1 MKNFLNAIYKN
12 QAAIYKGFL
21 FVVTVA
27 VLVYFFPKGSKFKY
41 EIVKGKPWQ
50 YENYYAPFDF
60 SILKSKDKIEK
71 EKRQIKENHTPFFDY
86 NSKIPQRVKSNL
98 DQQFELVFVDSIIRQ
113 NGTELLKFA
122 ENEIDDIYQ
131 YGFIQEVEPVKKN
144 KLVYLKKGNEVEE
157 AVYKNIL
164 KQGEIGDYIEE
175 GIESANLTEFD
186 NQLKKLFFKI
196 IKPNV
201 LYNKELTEKD
211 LKSRLNSISYV
222 EGIVTQG
229 SRIISKGEV
238 VEGNKYQMLMSL
250 KSEYESKVLK
260 ESSYNTVF
268 AGYLILTCLAIA
280 MLMLYIKKYR
290 SAIFENNT
298 KLTFIFFNIL
308 FVFIITVLVL
318 RGNVSYVYI
327 VPICIL
333 PLTLKAFFD
342 ARIAFITHVVTVL
355 LLGFVVPNSYEYM
368 FLHIIAGM
376 MTVLS
381 ISELYRRANL
391 FLTVGKITGI
401 YILSYFAFSIIQ
413 EGNIEAINY
422 QNFLF
427 FILAGLATLF
437 AQPLIY
443 AYEKIFGLIS
453 DMSLLELSDTNS
465 TLLKE
470 LSNKAPG
477 TFHHSLNVANLAE
490 ASANEIGA
498 NAMLVRVGA
507 LYHDIG
513 KMTDPTYFTENQTT
527 SVNPH
532 DEKTPQE
539 SADIIINH
547 VSHGIEIAKRNNLPD
562 RIIDFIRTH
571 HGTTAVF
578 YFYKKAQAKLIDSD
592 DERGEVDRSDF
603 QYKGPE
609 PFSRETAILMMSDSV
624 EAASKSL
631 KEPTSSL
638 IDEFVEKIINKQMEE
653 RQFLNATINFKEIQ
667 SVKKVL
673 KQKLKNIYH
682 LRIEYPE

>member
-1 MKNFLNAIYKN
+1 MKKFLNSIYKN

-21 FVVTVA
+21 LILTVA

-41 EIVKGKPWQ
+41 DIVKGKAWQ
-50 YENYYAPFDF
+50 YENLYAPFDF
-60 SILKSKDKIEK
+60 SIMKSQEDIKQEK
-71 EKRQIKENHTPFFDY
+71 KEIKQNHMPFFDY
-86 NSKIPQRVKSNL
+86 DRAVPQRVRDN
-98 DQQFELVFVDSIIRQ
+98 VDIQIEKFFSDKTMRQ
-113 NGTELLKFA
+113 NGTRLLKFVK
-122 ENEIDDIYQ
+122 NQIDAIYK
-131 YGFIQEVEPVKKN
+131 YGVIQEVDAFKKN

-157 AVYKNIL
+157 AVYKNII
-164 KQGEIGDYIEE
+164 KQDRLGEYIDDQIQQAGLNASENK
-175 GIESANLTEFD
+175 I
-186 NQLKKLFFKI
+186 KKLFFNI

-201 LYNKELTEKD
+201 SYNQDLTERD
-211 LKSRLNSISYV
+211 LNSRLNSISYV

-229 SRIISKGEV
+229 SRIISKGEI
-238 VEGNKYQMLMSL
+238 VEGNKYQMLISL

-260 ESSYNTVF
+260 KSSYNTVF
-268 AGYLILTCLAIA
+268 AGYVILAALACI
-280 MLMLYIKKYR
+280 MLMLYIRKYR
-290 SAIFENNT
+290 PEIFDYNT

-308 FVFIITVLVL
+308 FVFVITVLVM

-342 ARIAFITHVVTVL
+342 SRIAFITHVVTVL
-355 LLGFVVPNSYEYM
+355 LLGFVVPNAYEYM
-368 FLHIIAGM
+368 FLHIVAGM
-376 MTVLS
+376 VTVLS

-391 FLTVGKITGI
+391 FLTVSKITGI

-413 EGNIEAINY
+413 EGSIDAINY
-422 QNFLF
+422 QNFLY

-507 LYHDIG
+507 LYHDVG
-513 KMTDPTYFTENQTT
+513 KMTDPTFFTENQTT

-532 DEKTPQE
+532 DEKSPEE

-562 RIIDFIRTH
+562 RVIDFIRTH
-571 HGTTAVF
+571 HGTTTVF
-578 YFYKKAQAKLIDSD
+578 YFFKKAEARAEESD
-592 DERGEVDRSDF
+592 DEDDDVERENF
-603 QYKGPE
+603 QYNGPR

-653 RQFLNATINFKEIQ
+653 EQFLNASITFKEIQ
-667 SVKKVL
+667 VVKKVL